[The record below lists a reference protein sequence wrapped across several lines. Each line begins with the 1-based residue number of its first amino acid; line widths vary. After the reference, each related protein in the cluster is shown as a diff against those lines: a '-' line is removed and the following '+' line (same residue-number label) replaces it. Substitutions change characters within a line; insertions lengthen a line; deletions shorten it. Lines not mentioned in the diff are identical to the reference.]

1 MQFTSILP
9 LFALLPL
16 VASTPL
22 KVRQEVI
29 GLSTGATFDGASVTS
44 AAAADGAAAAASE
57 STTTTTTAAA
67 GAGAGAEAASAST
80 AGETASSAPASDSAA
95 AAPSASAATEGGGD
109 AQAAAPAAAPA
120 GGVDTS
126 NDLTVVKF
134 AALAELLEKT
144 FYETALAKF
153 DAQAF
158 KDAGFVDGQAV
169 FDQLQVISK
178 DEATHLTVLQ
188 SVAQSMGSSTA
199 DIETCQ
205 FNFDAVLGDVNTF
218 LATARLLEFVGI
230 DAYIG
235 GTTLIGDKALLVS
248 AAEIATVEARHNT
261 VLNTFNSGSSV
272 PNTFDM
278 ILTPQQVLS
287 VAAPFISGGC
297 DPEAALGLTPT
308 PALTITNTEPAK
320 PGTKL
325 TFGGAGL
332 EGVDQAGLLCNMIV
346 GGATEAI
353 SLPIAECT
361 VPDGL
366 DGAVHLFI
374 TNSSTPLSLNIVNQ
388 DASIIVAGPAVTF
401 IDSIINAQSQILLGT
416 NPNVGATTNAAVGS
430 KKKIVITET
439 IVEEVIA

>member
-1 MQFTSILP
+1 MLITFSLP
-9 LFALLPL
+9 LLALLPL
-16 VASTPL
+16 IASNPL
-22 KVRQEVI
+22 RVRQEVI
-29 GLSTGATFDGASVTS
+29 GLSSGATLD
-44 AAAADGAAAAASE
+44 
-57 STTTTTTAAA
+57 TTTAPSTANTIA
-67 GAGAGAEAASAST
+67 ESTASPVASVSSSVAEAATQAATSESAST
-80 AGETASSAPASDSAA
+80 VVSSDNAL
-95 AAPSASAATEGGGD
+95 AAPSASASAATEGSAD
-109 AQAAAPAAAPA
+109 PPQAAASASA
-120 GGVDTS
+120 VDTS

-144 FYETALAKF
+144 FYETALADF

-158 KDAGFVDGQAV
+158 QDAGFVDGQGV
-169 FDQLQVISK
+169 FDQLQVIAK
-178 DEATHLTVLQ
+178 DEATHLSVLQ
-188 SVAQSMGSSTA
+188 SVAQSMGGSTA
-199 DIETCQ
+199 DIDSCQ

-248 AAEIATVEARHNT
+248 AAEITTVEARHNT
-261 VLNTFNSGSSV
+261 VLNTFNSGSSI
-272 PNTFDM
+272 PNAFDM
-278 ILTPQQVLS
+278 VLTPQQVLS

-297 DPEAALGLTPT
+297 DPVAALGLTPT
-308 PALTITNTEPAK
+308 PALTIANTEPAK

-325 TFGGAGL
+325 TLGGAGL
-332 EGVDQAGLLCNMIV
+332 DGVDQAGLFCNMIT

-353 SLPIAECT
+353 VLPIAECT

-374 TNSSTPLSLNIVNQ
+374 TNSSTPLSSNIVNQ

-401 IDSIINAQSQILLGT
+401 IDSITNAQSQILLGT
-416 NPNVGATTNAAVGS
+416 NPNVAAAAGAAVES